1 MLVTILLMLLIL
13 LWGSRESLPRRRQ
26 PEAIDEVR
34 FLSAIAADLRAGAS
48 VRSAIAA
55 AASGES
61 DPMLQTVRRLAL
73 AGAPFSE
80 VAGSL
85 GNLPVNGRR
94 VSAALRVVEEVG
106 GRSAGVFAGLA
117 DRALAEA
124 DLARER
130 RVLTTQVR
138 MSAAVVGGL
147 PLVSLLVGGVGRIGT
162 LAASGPGGM
171 VVATV
176 GVLMQVTGGALVWR
190 MAQGA
195 R

>member
-1 MLVTILLMLLIL
+1 MLVTVLLVLFIVH
-13 LWGSRESLPRRRQ
+13 WGNRRRLPRRRR
-26 PEAIDEVR
+26 PEVIDEVR

-61 DPMLQTVRRLAL
+61 DPMLQTVSRLAL

-80 VAGSL
+80 VAESL

-106 GRSAGVFAGLA
+106 GRSARVFAGLA

-124 DLARER
+124 GLARER

-147 PLVSLLVGGVGRIGT
+147 PIVSLLAGGAGRIGT
-162 LAASGPGGM
+162 LAASGPGG
-171 VVATV
+171 VALATV